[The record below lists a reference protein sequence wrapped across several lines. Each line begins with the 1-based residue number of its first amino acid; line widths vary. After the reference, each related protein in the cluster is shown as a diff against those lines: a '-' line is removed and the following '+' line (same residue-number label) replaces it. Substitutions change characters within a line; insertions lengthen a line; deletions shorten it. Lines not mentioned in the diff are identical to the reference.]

1 MAAAVGIRAAAA
13 VAVVVDIKEVVVTA
27 AAAVGDVIE
36 AAEEEEEG
44 DITAVAA
51 AAEFRMPVG
60 RAEVAVVAV
69 VEEGATEAKEGTKR
83 ITAD

>member
-1 MAAAVGIRAAAA
+1 MAAAAVGIRAAA
-13 VAVVVDIKEVVVTA
+13 VAVVDIKEVAVTA